1 MNNMARFI
9 FFILLTVFISNKGF
23 TQSVAINTS
32 SSSPDESALLD
43 VQSTTKGVLFP
54 RMLEAERTAI
64 VSPATGL
71 LVYQTD
77 GVNGYYYNSGTTIA
91 PVWIRLSNDKATV
104 AFSANATIGQAF
116 NPTAYVKVQFNTEE
130 YDESANFVQGA
141 TSEFTAPSAGIYH
154 FSTVVTI
161 AGAGPGT
168 RYDVSFFVNGIQRK
182 NVLMFASSSGLMSIP
197 LSSDF
202 KLALND
208 KVDVRI
214 AATSIPAVIIGVSA
228 PWVFFSGH
236 KIN

>member
-1 MNNMARFI
+1 MARFI
-9 FFILLTVFISNKGF
+9 FFILLTVFISNKGL
-23 TQSVAINTS
+23 TQSVAINTT
-32 SSSPDESALLD
+32 SSSPDASALLD

-104 AFSANATIGQAF
+104 AFSANATTGQVF

-161 AGAGPGT
+161 AGGNG
-168 RYDVSFFVNGIQRK
+168 RYDVSFFVNGVQRK
-182 NVLMFASSSGLMSIP
+182 NVLMFTSSSGLMSIP

-214 AATSIPAVIIGVSA
+214 AATSNPAVIIGTSA